1 MKNKSFEYNSLS
13 LLILTPLFLGIGF
26 IKIIRDVGNDFWISI
41 IIGILLGLIINQI
54 LKALPK
60 NNNKPLFILINFI
73 ILLIITSSLTRS
85 ISHLYLNK
93 TPDYFI
99 FIPFLLVMYYAS
111 TKKDDVI
118 FKVANIILFINIF
131 LFIFSSILLIPLF
144 KIDNLMPLFGDS
156 SILNIIYSGIDFAL
170 LSTIPLMLLS
180 KHNKKIYTL
189 SSLYIFLVF
198 VLIIG
203 TLGINVASIFNYP
216 EYIILKRVSFFDFFD
231 NIQNF
236 IFLSW
241 IFSSFTLGGLVCTNI
256 ENYSN
261 KKTLLIILIL
271 TFIINTVFSN
281 FQIFNFINNYIRY
294 ILITI
299 VILFLVNKMFRKKVQ
314 H

>member
-13 LLILTPLFLGIGF
+13 FLITTPLFLGIGF
-26 IKIIRDVGNDFWISI
+26 IKIIRDVGNDFWISL
-41 IIGILLGLIINQI
+41 IIGILLGLIITQI
-54 LKALPK
+54 LKLLPK

-294 ILITI
+294 ILISI
-299 VILFLVNKMFRKKVQ
+299 VIIFLINKMLRKRT
-314 H
+314 

>member
-13 LLILTPLFLGIGF
+13 FLITTPLFLGIGF

-54 LKALPK
+54 LKLLPK

-144 KIDNLMPLFGDS
+144 KIDNLMPFFGDS

>member
-13 LLILTPLFLGIGF
+13 FLITTPLFLGIGF
-26 IKIIRDVGNDFWISI
+26 IKIIRDVGNDFWISL

-54 LKALPK
+54 LKLLPK

-131 LFIFSSILLIPLF
+131 LFIFSSILLIPLY
-144 KIDNLMPLFGDS
+144 KIDNLMPFFGDS
-156 SILNIIYSGIDFAL
+156 SILNIIYSGMDFAL

-180 KHNKKIYTL
+180 KHNKKVYTL

-281 FQIFNFINNYIRY
+281 FQIFNFINTYIRY
-294 ILITI
+294 ILISI
-299 VILFLVNKMFRKKVQ
+299 VIIFLINKMLRKRT
-314 H
+314 